1 MYSENLLCYICVLY
15 AGVFLYSLA
24 EEADKKAQ
32 AAAKAKAAAPAKGC
46 CLYVYVCAC
55 ACVFFFFGIYCMH
68 MLISARLIVRGRTL
82 VI

>member
-55 ACVFFFFGIYCMH
+55 ACACVFIFLASTVC
-68 MLISARLIVRGRTL
+68 TC
-82 VI
+82 